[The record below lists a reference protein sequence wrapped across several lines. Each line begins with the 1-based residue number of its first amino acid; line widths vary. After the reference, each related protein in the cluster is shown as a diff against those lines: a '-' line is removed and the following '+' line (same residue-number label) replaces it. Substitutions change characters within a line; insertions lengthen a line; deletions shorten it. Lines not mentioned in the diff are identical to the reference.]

1 VLHQVLS
8 LYNFNHLTKALASAQ
23 ITYYNN
29 KLRLN
34 VKNDNNNK
42 NNDNNNIIN
51 SKNDNNNINDKNNIN
66 ILTITKFAMDETT
79 KSDP

>member
-1 VLHQVLS
+1 MS

-42 NNDNNNIIN
+42 NNDNKNYN
-51 SKNDNNNINDKNNIN
+51 SKNDNNNINDNNTIN

>member
-1 VLHQVLS
+1 MLHQVLS

-42 NNDNNNIIN
+42 NNDNNNI
-51 SKNDNNNINDKNNIN
+51 NDKNNIN
-66 ILTITKFAMDETT
+66 ILTITKFARDETT